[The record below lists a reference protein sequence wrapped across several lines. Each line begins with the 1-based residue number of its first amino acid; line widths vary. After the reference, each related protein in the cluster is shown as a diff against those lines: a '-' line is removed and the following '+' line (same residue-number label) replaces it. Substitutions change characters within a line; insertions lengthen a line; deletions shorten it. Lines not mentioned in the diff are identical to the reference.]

1 MDKNEE
7 KQTLIVRYF
16 AFYFSLEMNLLEKK
30 EIYFMAST
38 AAKKASLVSS
48 PLGRMYCAGKM
59 NPYRPVSLN
68 SKA

>member
-1 MDKNEE
+1 MDKNGE
-7 KQTLIVRYF
+7 KQTQIVLNF
-16 AFYFSLEMNLLEKK
+16 AFHFSLENNVMEKE